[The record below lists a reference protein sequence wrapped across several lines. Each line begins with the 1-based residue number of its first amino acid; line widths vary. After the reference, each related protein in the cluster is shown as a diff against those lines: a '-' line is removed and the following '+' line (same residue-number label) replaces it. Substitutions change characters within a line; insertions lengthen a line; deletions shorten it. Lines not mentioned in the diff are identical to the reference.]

1 MVFARKINAFLAES
15 VSVINALVFLGYPT
29 LSALT
34 TGTFLGNAVP
44 GGFSFAA
51 FLGGAFMGGI
61 VGLLLA
67 GFFCGVLAILVD
79 IRNSLAARDAGV

>member
-1 MVFARKINAFLAES
+1 MEFARKINAFLAES
-15 VSVINALVFLGYPT
+15 VSVINAVVAVGYPL
-29 LSALT
+29 LSAFT
-34 TGTFLGNAVP
+34 VGTVVGNAVP

-61 VGLLLA
+61 GGLLFA
-67 GFFCGVLAILVD
+67 GFFCGVLAVLVD